1 MKEFAISYCLTC
13 NGTVTVKAESVE
25 HAKKLVKEMKSSEL
39 GGQADDSEIEITF
52 VEGLAEHIAG

>member
-1 MKEFAISYCLTC
+1 MKEFVVSYSITC
-13 NGTVTVKAESVE
+13 TGTVTVEAESVD
-25 HAKKLVKEMKSSEL
+25 HAKKLVEEMKSSEL